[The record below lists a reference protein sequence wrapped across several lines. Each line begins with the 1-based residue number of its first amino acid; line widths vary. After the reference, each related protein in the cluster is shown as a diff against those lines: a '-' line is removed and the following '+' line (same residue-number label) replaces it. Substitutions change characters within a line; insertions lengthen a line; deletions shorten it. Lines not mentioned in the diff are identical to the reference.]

1 MEFSQINLATHDHVD
16 RRIVFGV
23 LGGVVLFLAIFTL
36 VNAVSGFQ
44 VFSERSDYRAKISD
58 LQQQAKTLTKQD
70 EIVATFDAAAAD
82 ELQNRIQNANYLIA
96 LDVFP
101 WITIMD
107 ELEKAIP
114 PQVVLDR
121 LVPSQDRKTIR
132 INGRMP
138 SVEPITRFQE
148 ALGKSNLFQSVV
160 IENMDFGPES
170 SAAKGAAAGSAMHF
184 EMICRLDLK
193 ALFPEKQ
200 YGGLWMTLAD
210 VKAGKVRKGKP

>member
-1 MEFSQINLATHDHVD
+1 MEFSQINLTTHDHVD
-16 RRIVFGV
+16 RRIVFGI
-23 LGGVVLFLAIFTL
+23 LGAVALFLAIFTL
-36 VNAVSGFQ
+36 VNAVNGFQ
-44 VFSERSDYRAKISD
+44 AFNERSDYRAKISD
-58 LQQQAKTLTKQD
+58 LQQQAKALTKQD
-70 EIVATFDAAAAD
+70 EIVATFDAAAAG
-82 ELQNRIQNANYLIA
+82 ELQKRIRNANYLIA
-96 LDVFP
+96 LDIFP

-121 LVPSQDRKTIR
+121 FLPSQDLKTIR

-170 SAAKGAAAGSAMHF
+170 SATKGAAASSGMHF
-184 EMICRLDLK
+184 EMVCRLNLA
-193 ALFPEKQ
+193 ALFPENP
-200 YGGLWMTLAD
+200 YGRLWMTLAD
-210 VKAGKVRKGKP
+210 VKAGKVRRGKP

>member
-1 MEFSQINLATHDHVD
+1 MEFSQINLTTHDHVD

-36 VNAVSGFQ
+36 VNAVNGFQ
-44 VFSERSDYRAKISD
+44 AFNERSDYQAKIGD
-58 LQQQAKTLTKQD
+58 LQQQAKALVKQD
-70 EIVATFDAAAAD
+70 EIVATFDAAAAG
-82 ELQNRIQNANYLIA
+82 ELQNRIRNANYLIA
-96 LDVFP
+96 LDIFP

-121 LVPSQDRKTIR
+121 FLPSQDLKTFR

-170 SAAKGAAAGSAMHF
+170 SAAKGAGASSGMHF
-184 EMICRLDLK
+184 EMTCRLNLE

-210 VKAGKVRKGKP
+210 VNAGKVRRGKP